1 MIPAL
6 INLIVYLLI
15 LGILY
20 AIAVYVVDNFI
31 PEPPR
36 RMIKVV
42 LVVVIALGAVLLLL
56 DLVGIDTGMDLPN
69 VSTGQT
75 TSNP

>member
-1 MIPAL
+1 MIGGL
-6 INLIVYLLI
+6 VNLIIYLLV

-31 PEPPR
+31 PDPPK

-42 LVVVIALGAVLLLL
+42 LVVIIALVAVMLLL
-56 DLVGIDTGMDLPN
+56 DLVGVNTGMDLPK
-69 VSTGQT
+69 VTTGT
-75 TSNP
+75 

>member
-1 MIPAL
+1 MIGGL
-6 INLIVYLLI
+6 VNLIIYLLV

-36 RMIKVV
+36 RIVKVV
-42 LVVVIALGAVLLLL
+42 LVVIIALAAVLLLL
-56 DLVGIDTGMDLPN
+56 DLVGIDTGMDLPQ
-69 VSTGQT
+69 VT
-75 TSNP
+75 TTN

>member
-1 MIPAL
+1 MIGGL
-6 INLIVYLLI
+6 VNLIIYLLV

-36 RMIKVV
+36 RIVKVV
-42 LVVVIALGAVLLLL
+42 LVVIIALVAVMLLLN
-56 DLVGIDTGMDLPN
+56 LVGIDTGMDLPK
-69 VSTGQT
+69 VQT
-75 TSNP
+75 

>member
-1 MIPAL
+1 MIGGL
-6 INLIVYLLI
+6 VNLIVYLLV

-31 PEPPR
+31 PEPPK

-42 LVVVIALGAVLLLL
+42 LVVVIALVAVLLLL
-56 DLVGIDTGMDLPN
+56 DLVGVGTGLDLPK
-69 VSTGQT
+69 VTTGA
-75 TSNP
+75 

>member
-1 MIPAL
+1 MIGGL
-6 INLIVYLLI
+6 VNLIIYLLV

-31 PEPPR
+31 PEPPK

-42 LVVVIALGAVLLLL
+42 LVVVIALVAVLLLL
-56 DLVGIDTGMDLPN
+56 DLVGVDTGMELPT
-69 VSTGQT
+69 VAPSQ
-75 TSNP
+75 